1 MRLKEGEIWHDEWTE
16 SNGVTLVILA
26 DDIEELLKV
35 NALIGV
41 GLVVDM
47 QRVQHLQNFLVVD
60 VVAGQTRQLFEF
72 IVVDEVVSV
81 FVDQLEH
88 SFQAFLGLN
97 VSDVGSH

>member
-1 MRLKEGEIWHDEWTE
+1 MMNGTE

-47 QRVQHLQNFLVVD
+47 QGVQHLQNFLVVD
-60 VVAGQTRQLFEF
+60 VVAGQTRQLLEF

-88 SFQAFLGLN
+88 SFQALLGLN

>member
-1 MRLKEGEIWHDEWTE
+1 MMNGTE

-47 QRVQHLQNFLVVD
+47 QGVQHLQNFLVVD
-60 VVAGQTRQLFEF
+60 VVAGQTRQLLEF
-72 IVVDEVVSV
+72 IVVDEVISV

-88 SFQAFLGLN
+88 SFQALLGLN

>member
-1 MRLKEGEIWHDEWTE
+1 MMNGTE

-47 QRVQHLQNFLVVD
+47 QGVQHLQNFLVVD
-60 VVAGQTRQLFEF
+60 VVAGQTRQLLEF
-72 IVVDEVVSV
+72 IVVDEVISV

>member
-1 MRLKEGEIWHDEWTE
+1 MMNGTE

-47 QRVQHLQNFLVVD
+47 QGVQHLQNFLVVD
-60 VVAGQTRQLFEF
+60 VVAGQTRQLLEF

-81 FVDQLEH
+81 FVSQLEH
-88 SFQAFLGLN
+88 SFQAFLPWSSLK
-97 VSDVGSH
+97 VCFCSVC